1 MEELLD
7 IDLTFIEDNL
17 IEIIDLNSELV
28 NKLNY
33 LLDIQ
38 VELIKT
44 NVILKWCFGI
54 SVLSLVLL
62 IVIFLG
68 VYLSNMK

>member
-7 IDLTFIEDNL
+7 IDLTLIEDSL
-17 IEIIDLNSELV
+17 ITLTELSEEIL

-33 LLDIQ
+33 IEDIQ

>member
-17 IEIIDLNSELV
+17 IEIIELNSELV

>member
-1 MEELLD
+1 MEELFD
-7 IDLTFIEDNL
+7 IDLTLIEDSL
-17 IEIIDLNSELV
+17 IEIIDINNELI

-33 LLDIQ
+33 LEDIQ